1 MFRPEKIDDK
11 INMIR
16 FIIAV
21 IYGVV
26 AYIMYRFNT
35 TLFSGDLSATIWSLA
50 GAVFLAS
57 VFYIRLKY
65 RVDSLFKLFIRGL
78 LTFYGTWIIVF
89 LILYDLVG

>member
-1 MFRPEKIDDK
+1 MFKPEKIDDK
-11 INMIR
+11 IILIR
-16 FIIAV
+16 FIIGAV
-21 IYGVV
+21 YGVV
-26 AYIMYRFNT
+26 AYIMYRFNMI
-35 TLFSGDLSATIWSLA
+35 LFVDLSATIWSLA